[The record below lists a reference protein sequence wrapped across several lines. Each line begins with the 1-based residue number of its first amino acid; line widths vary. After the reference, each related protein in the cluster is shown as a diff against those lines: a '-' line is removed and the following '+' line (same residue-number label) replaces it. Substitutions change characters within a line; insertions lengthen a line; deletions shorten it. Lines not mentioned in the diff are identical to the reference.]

1 MTGVIKYKKYQLK
14 RQGAKNNGLWY
25 GRAFQDRTVEFDD
38 FVEHV
43 TSHNS
48 AYSRGLIQGVLLDAL
63 DCLKELVLDG
73 KKVRLGD
80 IGLFFVGLDTTGAET
95 RADFTP
101 AQNIKGVHLNVMNTK
116 TWSNK
121 ELRTRASLEEFEEY
135 DPEEE
140 TTAEEG
146 A

>member
-1 MTGVIKYKKYQLK
+1 MAGVIKYKKYQLK
-14 RQGAKNNGLWY
+14 RDGSKYNGLWY

-95 RADFTP
+95 REDFT
-101 AQNIKGVHLNVMNTK
+101 AKNIKGVHLNVMNTK
-116 TWSNK
+116 SWSDK
-121 ELRTRASLEEFEEY
+121 ELRTRCSIEEFEEY

-140 TTAEEG
+140 TEEE
-146 A
+146 AKA